1 MSQGEAENESA
12 GVDSFLDVI
21 SNFVGILIIL
31 VMVVGQRA
39 RDFPMAF
46 ASNSKAAKLAA
57 AHAEADAVDGD
68 VRRIADQMKVVQAEL
83 AARVRER
90 GAVETMVTAVER
102 ELAARRE
109 ALDEKTRGRYD
120 AERDLALAQAE
131 LERLEAEK
139 DAADK
144 VPAPET
150 IKIESYPTPLSK
162 TVDGKEAHFQL
173 LGGRLVFVPFD
184 LLIDELH
191 GVLREEKSRLRDEPD
206 VTDTLGPIGGFSLRY
221 NMARLETPRG
231 TMMAVTYIEFLPV
244 SSQLGETI
252 DQALAPHSK
261 FRDKLEMLNPRH
273 VTITVWTY
281 PDSFADFRK
290 LKKELY
296 QMGYAVAA
304 RPLMEGM
311 PIGASPQG
319 TKSSAQ

>member
-102 ELAARRE
+102 ELAARRA

-120 AERDLALAQAE
+120 AERDLAWP
-131 LERLEAEK
+131 RPSSNGSK
-139 DAADK
+139 PK
-144 VPAPET
+144 KRP
-150 IKIESYPTPLSK
+150 PTRCPRPRRSRSK
-162 TVDGKEAHFQL
+162 A
-173 LGGRLVFVPFD
+173 
-184 LLIDELH
+184 I
-191 GVLREEKSRLRDEPD
+191 
-206 VTDTLGPIGGFSLRY
+206 
-221 NMARLETPRG
+221 PR
-231 TMMAVTYIEFLPV
+231 
-244 SSQLGETI
+244 
-252 DQALAPHSK
+252 
-261 FRDKLEMLNPRH
+261 R
-273 VTITVWTY
+273 
-281 PDSFADFRK
+281 
-290 LKKELY
+290 
-296 QMGYAVAA
+296 
-304 RPLMEGM
+304 
-311 PIGASPQG
+311 
-319 TKSSAQ
+319 